1 MATAAT
7 ETTKNY
13 DGLVT
18 IVNQSSDEEND
29 NNETKEKLKRGQNKK
44 YKLTETFTTLE
55 KAIEY
60 VTSLSI
66 WRRAWTRA
74 SSLGKKYFYS
84 CNLTTK
90 RGKQCSTGLYILL
103 PANYNCCSF

>member
-1 MATAAT
+1 MAPAAT

-13 DGLVT
+13 DGLVK

-44 YKLTETFTTLE
+44 HKLTETFNTLE

-66 WRRAWTRA
+66 WQKEETRSP
-74 SSLGKKYFYS
+74 SSSFS
-84 CNLTTK
+84 CKTSIFIN
-90 RGKQCSTGLYILL
+90 
-103 PANYNCCSF
+103 N